1 MLKVSEQTLNVYE
14 NKEQYDTMTEIKSDF
29 SARTYTKNT
38 DFEETVG
45 FFVTIRAL
53 RNDFLRLKMQNL
65 ESSWACAGLKVGAP
79 FRGQR

>member
-45 FFVTIRAL
+45 FFVTVRPLGNEPLAS
-53 RNDFLRLKMQNL
+53 K
-65 ESSWACAGLKVGAP
+65 
-79 FRGQR
+79 